1 MAKVSPVS
9 IKYMIHANMIADG
22 TLEKPDVIGALF
34 GQTEG
39 LLGADLEM
47 RDLQKEGKI
56 GRIEVSLEKKDRKTF
71 GKITIPTALDQSE
84 TTLIAAAIET
94 IERVGPSDAQIE
106 VEKIEDV
113 RGSKRDYI
121 LERAKKLMSQIQGS
135 TDSREISNEI
145 KDSSKMSEIKEYGK
159 NKLAS
164 GDLSGKEIIVVEGR
178 ADVVNLVRFGI
189 NNVICMNGTKLPE
202 EIRELSK
209 EKETLFTYG
218 DEVDNYIIDRSD
230 FCYTKINYFEKYEFS
245 NNIAFELA
253 KRSMYFYPEM
263 EQTYLFRKI
272 VLKFCS
278 NEYQADLDTNLYQV
292 AYCKYAMLD
301 YDNFSELLYFFKNE
315 KTTMDTI
322 YRDFNCY
329 FRTMRTFKTEEDF
342 YLHTL
347 QFSDVHNADWLKIKR
362 VDEIRANF
370 RAPILPESEFFTV
383 DCRIN
388 MSLPEDELIDYIR
401 TTKKGL
407 IKLNKL
413 KSINILELMFGAKHN
428 YTSQISDLL
437 FTYDAI
443 RLGIKFP
450 QVLKS
455 IASYNRTIQSDI
467 YTKDIRTLKK
477 YFKYAK
483 ILIEEGYYRGII
495 SSIYI
500 GNLEEKIKNID
511 K

>member
-1 MAKVSPVS
+1 MDEDWLDPNNTYLFDGISERNKNIIVDLAYAKNLLEISQEVFDLFKDDPESRLFLLYNLFKRIANPDHKNGITGISMSLSQYNILQTDSEDKKTLSPDEINV
-9 IKYMIHANMIADG
+9 
-22 TLEKPDVIGALF
+22 
-34 GQTEG
+34 
-39 LLGADLEM
+39 
-47 RDLQKEGKI
+47 KI
-56 GRIEVSLEKKDRKTF
+56 G
-71 GKITIPTALDQSE
+71 
-84 TTLIAAAIET
+84 
-94 IERVGPSDAQIE
+94 
-106 VEKIEDV
+106 
-113 RGSKRDYI
+113 
-121 LERAKKLMSQIQGS
+121 KL
-135 TDSREISNEI
+135 T
-145 KDSSKMSEIKEYGK
+145 
-159 NKLAS
+159 
-164 GDLSGKEIIVVEGR
+164 
-178 ADVVNLVRFGI
+178 
-189 NNVICMNGTKLPE
+189 
-202 EIRELSK
+202 K
-209 EKETLFTYG
+209 EKEASITYG
-218 DEVDNYIIDRSD
+218 NEVDNYIIDRSD